1 MTNDNDIENDNDT
14 ENDNG
19 IHICIGEITIEESAP
34 NKFKY
39 NNIHITSIYKYDLTN
54 MRFYATRLGQIQE
67 EIGEYAFNKL
77 RPYVLVDQV

>member
-1 MTNDNDIENDNDT
+1 MTNDNGTENDNDNVNDNDT

-39 NNIHITSIYKYDLTN
+39 NNIHITSIYKYDLP
-54 MRFYATRLGQIQE
+54 FYQISISGNFKYE
-67 EIGEYAFNKL
+67 YIEIESEDGDK
-77 RPYVLVDQV
+77 

>member
-1 MTNDNDIENDNDT
+1 MVNVIN
-14 ENDNG
+14 
-19 IHICIGEITIEESAP
+19 ICIGEITIEEFAP
-34 NKFKY
+34 NQFSY

-54 MRFYATRLGQIQE
+54 MRFYATSLVRIQE